1 MAKFS
6 KSWGEFRARY
16 PKRSR
21 PPWGEGNKPEFRNYV
36 REQLDSRGGEH
47 LWAKL
52 TPGDRLH
59 YVQGMNYITPER
71 AGRPLFY
78 DAMRR
83 TYTQADTGIPGVF
96 QGYASVDLD
105 DERGIPIFPSQP
117 MTRVDYSRLGD
128 ALYYHRDDQG
138 HWYDTNPAGGQPL
151 YSAVGEGGL
160 ETFSLQGDKPA
171 IYRPSASTPPPA
183 STQTPNLFGKLQEYH
198 PSQEIIHPNPNPTS
212 LVVPDAHGNNVI
224 VPVGAAANDLAG
236 SLGYGIDAPTSGVS
250 RGLMSQAGARTGLN
264 DLFKAAGSAVSGA
277 FNTFRQYMVR
287 SATSRYTDT
296 SHTRTTPAQGK
307 FADLPKAE
315 QQRAVAVE
323 VIRRTAKADNP
334 LVALGNWWE
343 NNQDQTNL
351 IPVNR
356 GTLIEVGDDKF
367 QATLDRGDV
376 EWMTWDE
383 YMAKKT
389 ELSFTQARDYFQSFT
404 DDPRPDTIV
413 EAEKLG
419 WKKPAL
425 EDERSTDVFGR
436 TYRQSL
442 ANMQG
447 ATAYASFVEN
457 SAAEFIAKHYEQKDA
472 QAWKARERGDYA
484 AGQRLRVEAIQAKRL
499 SGRTGVQDPYFAYS
513 WIENKEGET
522 KFIETVAAME
532 MQLGRPLDDLEV
544 WRARDQF
551 VNPYTEF
558 AGDAVFDWTNIAG
571 GFLEAPVRKLLKP
584 LGSVAAQA
592 IKQANLPVVTPLVRY
607 FGERSVRS
615 AAGRFAHGANE
626 VFMGIAHSVGGEGSD
641 GFIKRLDEVG
651 KAVAGGLPAEG
662 DVVKLLN
669 LPAEFAGRQERI
681 LLGLGNAF
689 SSNPQLAR
697 KELLSTDWGALG
709 DAAHKEV
716 WQKAYDAAE
725 KQGAKQG
732 LVDEALMKFARDEA
746 DKIANDP
753 TNLVPVMAS
762 KFREGYLSAFAVQ
775 PGKLQAGLNKAMDF
789 WTAAVLSSRPA
800 WMFRNW
806 ADNTFRYLVF
816 GGNPFD
822 GLDLLVGRVGRVPE
836 IAQKLNQMGTNPTE
850 LTETFARATLN
861 QGGETVAQRLNLG
874 WRPNG
879 FWDFFTYAGKRAAD
893 QRELS
898 GKWQE
903 FLLDPSFKGGM
914 KQLGSFFMTAGE
926 TITGGITD
934 WNAAVEYAFKIRMF
948 DQQFTANMT
957 RLSAYGKKRVLQQ
970 LKQAG
975 ASERVQ
981 GVMGKVWDQ
990 FYTDPEAM
998 RRMVTDLHVGNTST
1012 FQVISKLVPDNLDDM
1027 LSMIEPSARAEF
1039 TRTVVENMK
1048 TVMETARLN
1057 GQKFDSDSFFDDLL
1071 DNFRKQKAELLNQID
1086 TRDAADTNLNGK
1098 AVAGEVDL
1106 TPSNG
1111 AVPQAAEAS
1120 AFTEVKK
1127 SVPEAVA
1134 ALKNARDPK
1143 AIASNVRDAV
1153 GRRWNVVEAPK
1164 GSKPYL
1170 VTVENGKV
1178 TLAISPDVAKMQ
1190 GKEARAAMRDAV
1202 AEAVAKEK
1210 GFDAADVRKFLDNPA
1225 VLKAE
1230 KAEAFQQ
1237 LADFFDNEPDLRQ
1250 TLAGLQGKK
1259 HLDYH
1264 THAAYP
1270 DDDFKV
1276 EITEGGIQKNARPH
1290 RNPEVGIQ
1298 GKRYQGSAAHLN
1310 DAKRAA
1316 GVNSYKGNFLGEV
1329 YDSAQIVHDRIRH
1342 WQLNVY
1348 PGPKSVSDEFSGK
1361 LWDMSDDM
1369 LLRDYEGYA
1378 RFFDQIV
1385 DSVANLSDA
1394 DMADFP
1400 RPSLSQILGQTG
1412 HTFAFKEDGS
1422 LRRVVYHPSNPTLK
1436 YTPPSKEFALNK
1448 FIQSMFGPKAVNGP
1462 HMRQWIMELPYNA
1475 ELARGVL
1482 PEISEVTS
1490 EVVEQAVKQID
1501 DEIVEMTA
1509 DLRTQVKKTLGLE
1522 LDETGTKK
1530 LVERRDDSRLRAVI
1544 DKVQHNEGLSAE
1556 EAKIL
1561 LDGTMVQSTGL
1572 RNKIYWEKV
1581 VEGREKELPYK
1592 VALDLDFLK
1601 WFNDTGGHPLGDQLL
1616 KAYAED
1622 LARVA
1627 GQDNAF
1633 HLSGDEFLAMFPD
1646 QTSAE
1651 RAMVELEQAFSKRT
1665 FVFKEFK
1672 DGKETGNAV
1681 TATGITF
1688 GWGGGD
1694 TAKSADGVL
1703 IARKQASK
1711 LTRGKEPGG
1720 VARAPRSDGLEPQ
1733 RVEGG
1738 AGQTGREYVALSEA
1752 ELAQIEALKN
1762 TPTIQPGR
1770 KLPKAVKEK
1779 VEADLGIKLTPD
1791 GTQRVMVTK
1800 RAVQAPVAAPK
1811 PKVKPQAVLDQI
1823 DTLGKSKGWT
1833 PQFTATFKQTVE
1845 ELPPSV
1851 QEWIGKKLETDP
1863 GFIGTFDDLPEAERA
1878 QLKNAGA
1885 ATWNKQSMHFPADKG
1900 PLATELRHELV
1911 HYMFKDYNLLS
1922 MEDYEFGDI
1931 WRQAFIQNI
1940 DAVKESVRQAQR
1952 GEGSEV
1958 LRDFVKARME
1968 WIQETAA
1975 KGDEALAR
1983 DISAY
1988 VTLDAMLGGP
1998 SLANEIGIPQN
2009 QSSIFALWRGML
2021 DEAGIDPSSYVL
2033 IGDEEQIAYML
2044 GEQPEIF
2051 EQVFDYLLHPKQ
2063 LDVQPGTRLAEYAG
2077 KGRDVNNLKNQV
2089 WEAVHEDG
2097 LIKRLGYEQLYGD
2110 EVLEFDALRE
2120 VAQQM
2125 GYDLSDPVANERG
2138 ILNAT
2143 LTKREPMEDV
2153 EELVDLS
2160 PAEHAKVTE
2169 QLQRQQAVY
2178 AARTRLYQP
2187 VNKIK
2192 DPASRALVQTE
2203 AQEMML
2209 DVFAIDGF
2217 EGKPLSAAEFKEALR
2232 QYSWATKLVDK
2243 LPDNNPRRTL
2253 VEALMQVVSG
2263 EGAGDELADGLR
2275 KLTAYNLENGVSMG
2289 GKPTRL
2295 AHPHIRQ
2302 QMLHE
2307 DIEDLTKQWTEGLKR
2322 DPMQEMTQL
2331 RESHENAQALWEAY
2345 SQQPWVNN
2353 KPIAQAW
2360 GQFARDP
2367 QLLAAHLRDLIANL
2381 PDGVSDETIEGL
2393 QMFLWQVQN
2402 FHAVSNN
2409 TAEKL
2414 GLLRSTRAAASTYI
2428 PLSKTVT
2435 QLPDNFASFFART
2448 GEGAAQLSGFE
2459 ESMKTWK
2466 GHAKAAADLPEV
2478 NLAPEEV
2485 GQLAD
2490 LADDAARLK
2499 QNLVNLA
2506 AYGEEPRLYD
2516 QISDT
2521 LGIEVNKKLTKKRVD
2536 GKWVDLEPKERDAIT
2551 RLQNNL
2557 AEQAEIARAV
2567 GGVSEG
2573 ALEKTNRYM
2582 IDYGSSMRV
2591 DEWAKK
2597 AIPFW
2602 TFSSRS
2608 YPFWLE
2614 TLGTHPEILS
2624 FYQKYIALNRRVQ
2637 VQGGIQTTRGDQ
2649 LPSLE
2654 GYVPI
2659 PGTDLWFNPTAA
2671 FSFRYILPN
2680 FRTYQDEYEDQ
2691 PVMAQVFTY
2700 LYENS
2705 NALGVGLAPYLTVPA
2720 QNMGWLEGK
2729 PTNAIIPQVNLLPPW
2744 WIASVRGKLSEFAG
2758 PEAVKVFNTG
2768 FGADAPWQD
2777 FMVERRLLANALA
2790 KMQANPTRAKAIA
2803 AEIRNALDNRE
2814 QTELW
2819 NTTYNEIKSGDYGTA
2834 MLGYFSGIY
2843 AKDFTDAE
2851 VDFLRLRDEVYALR
2865 GMVNDTIGAELFDR
2879 EGSPTQRYDQYTDRL
2894 YQTPEG
2900 YTANVYNMLR
2910 YVTTDDGKTPNPEER
2925 RELISKSLD
2934 QDANLQ
2940 AYYQAMSEASNR
2952 YQAELAALPI
2962 GADSALRQAAYQK
2975 FMTERDGI
2983 RADFPGLLP
2992 SWTIGYKP
3000 EEMVFDN
3007 FADEFWKAVQATKPR
3022 READEAYEDWQLRVA
3037 QWQGD
3042 IPTIMTS
3049 KADVWLPIL
3058 ARELK
3063 LEPEQLAR
3071 QTQVELPGGRSLD
3084 IPALTQELLKQ
3095 ATVEG
3100 YTDWKKRKD
3109 SALDALDA
3117 GWTAMYYDKYWDYL
3131 KGKSGYERDMAE
3143 RQFLE
3148 QRPKPSTEELIQW
3161 VSQEYPGRWTPQ
3173 QLKQWIEGRRM
3184 ETVESRLA
3192 PKDENE
3198 QMAQEVWDILAW
3210 AGPNK
3215 KKLQAEFENLGGY
3228 WSSVNMWWE
3237 SGGRPEAWKDPEDFQ
3252 KVYDLLKQAARKL
3265 HLTDPDRATL
3275 QEWNQAQ
3282 KLDAQLKDL
3291 YEKELG
3297 ADYLEIMS
3305 EYWNADSRT
3314 RRSLRKQYPLIDQY
3328 YDLRD
3333 AWIKQNPVWA
3343 KYYTEQEEDKKASGS
3358 GGGYGSGGYRRR
3370 SGGGG
3375 GGGWVDYP
3383 ERGYTVGLGGRSSLD
3398 VDVLPGSL
3406 GKGGV
3411 SRGVPIPKSVAQLL
3425 GEAAVKSLEEGALGP
3440 ELHDYVKGVAKR
3452 HPEHKNT
3459 WEQIM
3464 AKMEGQNKPI

>member
-36 REQLDSRGGEH
+36 REQLDKRGGEH

-128 ALYYHRDDQG
+128 ALYYHRDDQS

-183 STQTPNLFGKLQEYH
+183 STQIPNLFGKLQEYH

-1316 GVNSYKGNFLGEV
+1316 GVNSYKGNYLGET
-1329 YDSAQIVHDRIRH
+1329 YDSVQIARDRLRNWH
-1342 WQLNVY
+1342 LTVY
-1348 PGPKSVSDEFSGK
+1348 PGPLSVSLEMRGPF
-1361 LWDMSDDM
+1361 WDMTDDM
-1369 LLRDYEGYA
+1369 LLRTYEGLT
-1378 RFFDQIV
+1378 RVFDQTV
-1385 DSVANLSDA
+1385 DNVANLA
-1394 DMADFP
+1394 DEAMADFP
-1400 RPSLSQILGQTG
+1400 RLSLSQILGQTG
-1412 HTFAFKEDGS
+1412 HNFAFKKDGS
-1422 LRRVVYHPSNPTLK
+1422 LRRIVYHPANPKLK
-1436 YTPPSKEFALNK
+1436 YTPPTRDYSINQ

-1462 HMRQWIMELPYNA
+1462 HMRQWIMELPYTA
-1475 ELARGVL
+1475 ELAKGVF
-1482 PEISEVTS
+1482 PEVSEVTS
-1490 EVVEQAVKQID
+1490 EVVEQAVKALD
-1501 DEIVEMTA
+1501 DEVVEMTA
-1509 DLRTQVKKTLGLE
+1509 DLRSTVKNTLGIE

-1622 LARVA
+1622 LAKVA

-1752 ELAQIEALKN
+1752 EQVQIEALKN

-1791 GTQRVMVTK
+1791 GTKKIEVVET
-1800 RAVQAPVAAPK
+1800 
-1811 PKVKPQAVLDQI
+1811 
-1823 DTLGKSKGWT
+1823 TLVD
-1833 PQFTATFKQTVE
+1833 PD
-1845 ELPPSV
+1845 
-1851 QEWIGKKLETDP
+1851 DP
-1863 GFIGTFDDLPEAERA
+1863 GNFEVRSTEVEGDL
-1878 QLKNAGA
+1878 
-1885 ATWNKQSMHFPADKG
+1885 T
-1900 PLATELRHELV
+1900 
-1911 HYMFKDYNLLS
+1911 
-1922 MEDYEFGDI
+1922 
-1931 WRQAFIQNI
+1931 
-1940 DAVKESVRQAQR
+1940 
-1952 GEGSEV
+1952 
-1958 LRDFVKARME
+1958 
-1968 WIQETAA
+1968 
-1975 KGDEALAR
+1975 
-1983 DISAY
+1983 
-1988 VTLDAMLGGP
+1988 
-1998 SLANEIGIPQN
+1998 
-2009 QSSIFALWRGML
+2009 
-2021 DEAGIDPSSYVL
+2021 
-2033 IGDEEQIAYML
+2033 
-2044 GEQPEIF
+2044 
-2051 EQVFDYLLHPKQ
+2051 
-2063 LDVQPGTRLAEYAG
+2063 
-2077 KGRDVNNLKNQV
+2077 
-2089 WEAVHEDG
+2089 
-2097 LIKRLGYEQLYGD
+2097 
-2110 EVLEFDALRE
+2110 
-2120 VAQQM
+2120 
-2125 GYDLSDPVANERG
+2125 
-2138 ILNAT
+2138 
-2143 LTKREPMEDV
+2143 
-2153 EELVDLS
+2153 
-2160 PAEHAKVTE
+2160 PAEQAKVTE

-2178 AARTRLYQP
+2178 AARTKLYQP
-2187 VNKIK
+2187 VSKIK
-2192 DPASRALVQTE
+2192 DPASRALVQNE

-2217 EGKPLSAAEFKEALR
+2217 EGKPLSAAEFKEQLK

-2243 LPDNNPRRTL
+2243 LPDDNPRRAL
-2253 VEALMQVVSG
+2253 VEALMRVVSG
-2263 EGAGDELADGLR
+2263 EGAGDELVDGLR
-2275 KLTAYNLENGVSMG
+2275 KLTAYNLENGVIAA

-2295 AHPHIRQ
+2295 AHPHIRA

-2307 DIEDLTKQWTEGLKR
+2307 DIEDLTRQWTEGLKR
-2322 DPMQEMTQL
+2322 DPMGELKQM
-2331 RESHENAQALWEAY
+2331 RESRENTQALWEAY
-2345 SQQPWVNN
+2345 SQQPWVNG
-2353 KPIAQAW
+2353 KSIQQAW

-2367 QLLAAHLRDLIANL
+2367 HLLAAHLRDLIANL

-2402 FHAVSNN
+2402 FQSVSNN
-2409 TAEKL
+2409 VAEKL
-2414 GLLRSTRAAASTYI
+2414 GLLRSARDAASTYI

-2459 ESMKTWK
+2459 ESLKTWK

-2478 NLAPEEV
+2478 NLDPGEV
-2485 GQLAD
+2485 SQLAD

-2516 QISDT
+2516 QITDT

-2536 GKWVDLEPKERDAIT
+2536 GKWVDLEPKEKDAIT

-2567 GGVSEG
+2567 GGISEG

-2582 IDYGSSMRV
+2582 IDYGSTARM

-2865 GMVNDTIGAELFDR
+2865 GQVNDQIGAELFDR
-2879 EGSPTQRYDQYTDRL
+2879 EGSPTQRYDQYTNRL

-2910 YVTTDDGKTPNPEER
+2910 YVTTDDGQTPDPAER
-2925 RELISKSLD
+2925 RDLISKSLD
-2934 QDANLQ
+2934 QDANVQ
-2940 AYYQAMSEASNR
+2940 AYYQAMNEASNR

-3131 KGKSGYERDMAE
+3131 KGKSGYERDIAE

-3148 QRPKPSTEELIQW
+3148 QRPKPSTEELIAW
-3161 VSQEYPGRWTPQ
+3161 VSQEYPGRWTPA

-3252 KVYDLLKQAARKL
+3252 KVYDLLKQAAKKL

-3275 QEWNQAQ
+3275 QEWTQAQ
-3282 KLDAQLKDL
+3282 ALDKQLKGL

-3297 ADYLEIMS
+3297 ADYLEVMA

-3328 YDLRD
+3328 YDIRD
-3333 AWIKQNPVWA
+3333 TWIEQNPVWA

-3383 ERGYTVGLGGRSSLD
+3383 ERGYTVGLGGRSTLD

-3411 SRGVPIPKSVAQLL
+3411 SRGVAIPKSVAQLL

-3440 ELHDYVKGVAKR
+3440 ELHDYVKGIAKR
-3452 HPEHKNT
+3452 HPEHKHT

-3464 AKMEGQNKPI
+3464 QQLEGQNKPV